1 MIEAVTAALST
12 VIGWVGTVITA
23 MTTEAGE
30 LAPLL
35 PLLAIGIGISAL
47 FLAVK
52 VFKSFT
58 WGT

>member
-1 MIEAVTAALST
+1 MIEAVTASLST
-12 VIGWVGTVITA
+12 VIGWVGTVINA

>member
-1 MIEAVTAALST
+1 MVAAITEALST